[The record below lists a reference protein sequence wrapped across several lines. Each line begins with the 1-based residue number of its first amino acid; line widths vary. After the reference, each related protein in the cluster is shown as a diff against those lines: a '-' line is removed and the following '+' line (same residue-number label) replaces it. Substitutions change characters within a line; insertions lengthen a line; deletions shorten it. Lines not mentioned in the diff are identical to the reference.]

1 MLEEEEGVSR
11 QPDGGIQVCLEA
23 THMIP
28 HPKTIDGGKAGVDG
42 KCVGGAARAM
52 RMSHPL
58 LTLGGTEAQ
67 EVTGHLKPQVDARR
81 CESM

>member
-11 QPDGGIQVCLEA
+11 RPDGGIQVCLEA
-23 THMIP
+23 THMVP
-28 HPKTIDGGKAGVDG
+28 HPKTSDGGEAGVDG
-42 KCVGGAARAM
+42 KCGSGAARAM

-67 EVTGHLKPQVDARR
+67 DVSEPKQVYGG
-81 CESM
+81 S